1 MAVVAH
7 LEGGVRAADVH
18 PTVCWAFSCD
28 GGLVHYGAYLALS
41 VEGAGV
47 WSLAVAARFIIVSI
61 TAFLYDPGV
70 MAADDPLE
78 VRHTAVAELDC
89 MSINDLL

>member
-7 LEGGVRAADVH
+7 LEGGVRATYVH

-47 WSLAVAARFIIVSI
+47 WSLAVAARFIIV
-61 TAFLYDPGV
+61 AV
-70 MAADDPLE
+70 
-78 VRHTAVAELDC
+78 TAVFDN
-89 MSINDLL
+89 SDVVPDDDSPDILL

>member
-7 LEGGVRAADVH
+7 LEGGVRATYVH

-47 WSLAVAARFIIVSI
+47 RPLAVAARFIIVAI
-61 TAFLYDPGV
+61 TTVLYDPGV
-70 MAADDPLE
+70 VAANDPLE
-78 VRHTAVAELDC
+78 
-89 MSINDLL
+89 NLLLLLFWVTL

>member
-7 LEGGVRAADVH
+7 LEGGVRATYVH

-41 VEGAGV
+41 VEGAGIGP
-47 WSLAVAARFIIVSI
+47 LAVALQPRSSSLLLRLFFMTLALWPLMILLRFGIQ
-61 TAFLYDPGV
+61 L
-70 MAADDPLE
+70 
-78 VRHTAVAELDC
+78 
-89 MSINDLL
+89 

>member
-7 LEGGVRAADVH
+7 LEGGVRAAYVH

-47 WSLAVAARFIIVSI
+47 RSLAVAARFIIVSAS
-61 TAFLYDPGV
+61 TVLYYSGIV
-70 MAADDPLE
+70 AADDPLE
-78 VRHTAVAELDC
+78 VRHAAVAELDC
-89 MSINDLL
+89 MPIQDLL